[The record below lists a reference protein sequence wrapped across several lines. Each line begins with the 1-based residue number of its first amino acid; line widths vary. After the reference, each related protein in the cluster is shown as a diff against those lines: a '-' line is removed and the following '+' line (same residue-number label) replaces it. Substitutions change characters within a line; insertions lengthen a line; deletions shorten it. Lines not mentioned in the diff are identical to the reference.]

1 MQTEDSC
8 PPSQDHAVEDANT
21 TYGRNNKC
29 FIFQAL
35 SHDLWKVYL
44 TVGR

>member
-1 MQTEDSC
+1 MQAEDLH
-8 PPSQDHAVEDANT
+8 PQPQDHIAEDANT
-21 TYGRNNKC
+21 IYGRNNKC
-29 FIFQAL
+29 FIFQVL